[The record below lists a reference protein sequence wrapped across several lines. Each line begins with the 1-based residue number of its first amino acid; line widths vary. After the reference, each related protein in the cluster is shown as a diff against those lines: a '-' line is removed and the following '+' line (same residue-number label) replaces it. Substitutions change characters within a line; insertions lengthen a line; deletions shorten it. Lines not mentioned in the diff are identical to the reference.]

1 MVVMGKT
8 DWSDVVQ
15 DLLRFND
22 VDQAALTAQGDVLTS
37 VTEEES
43 SDTGLIFG
51 LT

>member
-1 MVVMGKT
+1 MGNIN
-8 DWSDVVQ
+8 WSDLVK

-22 VDQAALTAQGDVLTS
+22 VENAALTAQGDVLTS

-43 SDTGLIFG
+43 SDTGVTFG